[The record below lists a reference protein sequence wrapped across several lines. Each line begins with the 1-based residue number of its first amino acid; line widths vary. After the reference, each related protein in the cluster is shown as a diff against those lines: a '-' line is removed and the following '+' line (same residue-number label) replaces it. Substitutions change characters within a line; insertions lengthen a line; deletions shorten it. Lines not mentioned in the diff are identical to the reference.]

1 MAKLAQRRSEN
12 ISGNFYV
19 DSTCIDCDTCRWM
32 APEIFNEVGEQSA
45 VYHQPDNQIEELRA
59 MQALLSCP
67 TASIGTVHGR
77 RFRGDRAT
85 IKQQMQIC
93 LDWMKNSVDR

>member
-12 ISGNFYV
+12 VSGNFYV

-45 VYHQPDNQIEELRA
+45 VYHQPDKI
-59 MQALLSCP
+59 
-67 TASIGTVHGR
+67 
-77 RFRGDRAT
+77 
-85 IKQQMQIC
+85 
-93 LDWMKNSVDR
+93 